1 MIVSDI
7 VTDKHI
13 PVSIKNNEKF
23 RGECLGGAMQQE
35 QLLAMLRA
43 AGFSGAK
50 LLKRFPYRQIATTQ
64 FYSLTFIC
72 YKPEKTG
79 KKPVI
84 YRGPLEA
91 VMIESGSILFK
102 GRETLLDENLAE
114 LLDQDLFIVGEQGEI
129 TNLTASDNCCLKSP
143 QESSEVS
150 GCCGQPA
157 ESISGLQ
164 DINSF
169 NIDRPAKKPKQ

>member
-1 MIVSDI
+1 MIISDI
-7 VTDKHI
+7 VTDVHI

-43 AGFSGAK
+43 AGFSGTK
-50 LLKRFPYRQIATTQ
+50 LLKRFPYRLIAKTQ

-72 YKPEKTG
+72 YKPKETG
-79 KKPVI
+79 KIPVI

-91 VMIESGSILFK
+91 VMVESGKILFK
-102 GRETLLDENLAE
+102 GRETLLDENLAK
-114 LLDQDLFIVGEQGEI
+114 LLDEELFIVGDQGKI
-129 TNLTASDNCCLKSP
+129 TNLVSIDSCCGGPSP
-143 QESSEVS
+143 EADMES

-157 ESISGLQ
+157 GNISGVQ
-164 DINSF
+164 DIASF
-169 NIDRPAKKPKQ
+169 SMGKPIKEPN